1 MNFAT
6 LNYILNLA
14 LTKLMR
20 KNMSVK
26 NKMEQVTV
34 KEDSLIELEDL
45 YIIFL
50 VPNSI
55 FLGFINLQYFR
66 NMN

>member
-1 MNFAT
+1 
-6 LNYILNLA
+6 
-14 LTKLMR
+14 
-20 KNMSVK
+20 MSVK